1 MQLSIL
7 RSEIAT
13 IVCAIALIFF
23 LVFGADLAPD
33 KVGVSASLA
42 LLAGLFFVMLWAAFS
57 VVRHAE
63 CLASILGEPYGTLIL
78 TLSVIGIEVA
88 LIASIMIAGADKPT
102 LARDTMFSILMIV
115 LNGLVGLSL
124 LCGGLKHRL
133 QEYNLQGASAYL
145 TMLMPFAFLG
155 LILPRFTESAPGG
168 EISSIMAVFLI
179 VVSVVLYGIFLAVQ
193 TVTHS
198 DIFQYQAPEK
208 DNPTLSDSHDDHHD
222 YAVRSKTFHTIGL
235 LAALLPIVFLS
246 KILAGYV
253 DFGMDALGAP
263 LALSGF
269 LIAALILTPE
279 ALSAIRAARSN
290 QLQRSVN
297 ICLGSALSS
306 MGLTI
311 PTVLVVGWILGQRV
325 ELGLEPADI
334 VILAMTLIVSL
345 ITFVSKRTHVLQGA
359 VHLALF
365 ATYLILI
372 FD

>member
-7 RSEIAT
+7 RSEVAT
-13 IVCAIALIFF
+13 IVCAISLIFF
-23 LVFGADLAPD
+23 LVFGVDLAPD
-33 KVGVSASLA
+33 KIGVSASLA
-42 LLAGLFFVMLWAAFS
+42 LLAGLFIVMLWAAFS

-124 LCGGLKHRL
+124 VSGGLKHRL

-155 LILPRFTESAPGG
+155 LILPRFTESEPGG
-168 EISSIMAVFLI
+168 EISNIMAVFLI
-179 VVSVVLYGIFLAVQ
+179 ILSVVLYGIFLAVQ

-198 DIFQYQAPEK
+198 DIFQYRVPEK
-208 DNPTLSDSHDDHHD
+208 ENTTLSDTHDDHHD
-222 YAVRSKTFHTIGL
+222 FVVRSKTYHSIGL

-253 DFGMDALGAP
+253 DFGMEALGAP

-311 PTVLVVGWILGQRV
+311 PTVLVVGWVLGQRV
-325 ELGLEPADI
+325 ELGLEPTDI
-334 VILAMTLIVSL
+334 VILALTLIVSL
-345 ITFVSKRTHVLQGA
+345 TTFVSKRTHVLQGA